1 MLSQLLNELQNCE
14 SFEKRRHEVALETEK
29 GLAKEKKLNNELK
42 KTVHLAEARR
52 RDAELVCYGL
62 Q

>member
-1 MLSQLLNELQNCE
+1 MLKQLLNELQNCE

-29 GLAKEKKLNNELK
+29 GLAQQKVANSDLK
-42 KTVHLAEARR
+42 KQVHLAEARR

-62 Q
+62 